1 MADHGIRGHVMNK
14 WIVAMLA
21 LAVVFSTEAKKKP
34 NILFIMSDDHTWQAI
49 GAYKSRFAYL
59 DPTPNIDALAAKGMV
74 FENAFCGNA
83 ICTPSR
89 ASIMTGQYSHKN
101 GALTLDGA
109 LEKERQYLA
118 IEMKKAGYQTAIV
131 GKWHLKALPEAFD
144 YYKVLPG
151 QGKYFDP
158 VFHETGKEDLVRMK
172 GHSSD
177 CVMDSA
183 LAWFKGKR
191 DPDQPFF
198 LKLHFKAPHDYFE
211 NAPRYDDYLK
221 DINMPEPL
229 SLWKRG
235 IGSMATRG
243 HEGQLDKVIATSI
256 GTRNFRRSYNVDF
269 EVDPNL
275 DADATKREAYN
286 IYMKK
291 YFRCVKGVDDN
302 LGRLFNYME
311 KEGLMDN
318 TIIFYT
324 GDQGFFLGEHDMQDK
339 RWAYEPSFRM
349 PFIAYYPKS
358 IEPGR
363 TDAIIENVDYPVTML
378 DYAGVKQ
385 PGYMQ
390 GRSFRKVLDKGEEPK
405 GWKQEAYY
413 QYWMHMAHHDVPGHI
428 AMRTKR
434 YKLILFH
441 GTQGTKGFG
450 SERSEHRTPPAWELY
465 DLEKDPHE
473 MVNVYDDPEYADVIA
488 ELKPRFKALRAR
500 IKADDP
506 SVAPAKA
513 AQERMVAV
521 NEVIDE
527 YWDYSPEDRQKAI
540 RISKDYFE
548 KFGDPEKCEKYLAP
562 WLRPDDLDP
571 SEM

>member
-1 MADHGIRGHVMNK
+1 MRMIV
-14 WIVAMLA
+14 WILA
-21 LAVVFSTEAKKKP
+21 AFAACSSAYAKKQP
-34 NILFIMSDDHTWQAI
+34 NILFIMSDDHTWQAV
-49 GAYKSRFAYL
+49 GAYNSRFAYL
-59 DPTPNIDALAAKGMV
+59 NPTPNIDALAEKGVV
-74 FENAFCGNA
+74 FDNAFCGNA

-109 LEKERQYLA
+109 LEKERQFLA
-118 IEMKKAGYQTAIV
+118 LEMKKAGYQTAVV
-131 GKWHLKALPEAFD
+131 GKWHLKAMPEAFD

-158 VFHETGKEDLVRMK
+158 VFYETGGGTNLVKMT

-183 LAWFKGKR
+183 LTWFEEKR

-198 LKLHFKAPHDYFE
+198 LKLNFKAPHDYFE
-211 NAPRYDDYLK
+211 NAPRYDSYLEK
-221 DINMPEPL
+221 INMPEPL
-229 SLWKRG
+229 SLWERG
-235 IGSMATRG
+235 TGSMATRG
-243 HEGQLDKVIATSI
+243 HEDELDQVIATSI

-275 DADATKREAYN
+275 DATETKRAAYN

-302 LGRLFNYME
+302 LGRLFQYME
-311 KEGLMDN
+311 REGLMEN
-318 TIIFYT
+318 TVIFYT

-349 PFIAYYPKS
+349 PFIAYYPQS
-358 IEPGR
+358 ITPGR
-363 TDAIIENVDYPVTML
+363 TDAIIENVDFPVTML
-378 DYAGVKQ
+378 DYAGIAR
-385 PGYMQ
+385 PEYMQ
-390 GRSFRKVLDKGEEPK
+390 GHSFREVLDEGEEPA

-441 GTQGTKGFG
+441 GTQGTTGFG
-450 SERSEHRTPPAWELY
+450 SERSEHQTPPAWELY

-473 MVNVYDDPEYADVIA
+473 MINVHDDPVYADVLPD
-488 ELKPRFKALRAR
+488 LKEQFKALRSR

-506 SVAPAKA
+506 SIAPTQS
-513 AQERMVAV
+513 AQKRMATV
-521 NEVIDE
+521 NSVIDE
-527 YWDYSPEDRQKAI
+527 YWDYSPADRQKAV
-540 RISKDYFE
+540 RISNDYFE
-548 KFGDPEKCEKYLAP
+548 RFGDPAQCEKYLAP
-562 WLRPDDLDP
+562 WLRPDALDP

>member
-1 MADHGIRGHVMNK
+1 MNGGVDMK
-14 WIVAMLA
+14 KLLFITLMFLVG
-21 LAVVFSTEAKKKP
+21 FSAEAKKKP
-34 NILFIMSDDHTWQAI
+34 NILFIMSDDHTWQAV
-49 GAYKSRFAYL
+49 GAYNSRFAYL
-59 DPTPNIDALAAKGMV
+59 NPTPNIDALAAKGMI

-101 GALTLDGA
+101 GSLTLNGE
-109 LEKERQYLA
+109 LEKERQFLA
-118 IEMKKAGYQTAIV
+118 LEMKEAGYQTAVV

-151 QGKYFDP
+151 QGKYFNP
-158 VFHETGKEDLVRMK
+158 VFYETGGGTNLVRMT

-183 LAWFKGKR
+183 LTWFKEKR

-211 NAPRYDDYLK
+211 NAPRYDTYLEH
-221 DINMPEPL
+221 INMPEPL
-229 SLWKRG
+229 SLWERG
-235 IGSMATRG
+235 SASMATRG
-243 HEGQLDKVIATSI
+243 HEGELDKVVATSI
-256 GTRNFRRSYNVDF
+256 GRRNFRRNYTVDF
-269 EVDPNL
+269 EVDPSL
-275 DADATKREAYN
+275 DDIAAKRAAYN
-286 IYMKK
+286 VYMKR

-302 LGRLFNYME
+302 LGRLFEYME

-318 TIIFYT
+318 TIIMYT

-349 PFIAYYPKS
+349 PFIACYPKT
-358 IEPGR
+358 IEAGSR

-385 PGYMQ
+385 PDYMQ

-441 GTQGTKGFG
+441 GTQGTTGFG
-450 SERSEHRTPPAWELY
+450 SERSEHQTPPAWELY

-473 MVNVYDDPEYADVIA
+473 MMNVYDDPDYADVIA
-488 ELKPRFKALRAR
+488 DLKPRFKALRTR
-500 IKADDP
+500 IQADDP
-506 SVAPAKA
+506 SIAPSRP
-513 AQERMVAV
+513 AQKRIAAV
-521 NEVIDE
+521 NEVINE

-540 RISKDYFE
+540 RISKDYFDR
-548 KFGDPEKCEKYLAP
+548 FGDPSTCEKYLAP